1 MALLH
6 PIILSGGSGTRL
18 WPTSRTGY
26 PKQLLPLLTDRSMLQ
41 ETAAR
46 VAPGAR
52 FAAPLII
59 ANNEHRFIIAEQLR
73 LIDVDPAAIVLE
85 PVARNTAPAIAAA
98 ALMLAADDPDA
109 LMLVLPSDHA
119 VRDVAAFHDAV
130 DRAATL
136 AETDHLVTFGIRP
149 EGPETGYGY
158 IRQGASLDVDGAYA
172 VQAFVEKPDQ
182 ARAEAFLADGGYSWN
197 SGMFVFRAGGYLSE
211 LARLQPDMLAACEAA
226 VAQAE
231 RDLVFLRLD
240 EAGFAA
246 APSVSIDY
254 AVMEKTDRA
263 AVVACDIG
271 WSDVGSWQALWQ
283 VADKD
288 DAGNATHGDTVL
300 HEVANSYVRAD
311 SRLVTVLGLS
321 DVVVVESADAVL
333 VASAAA
339 SQSVRDVVEKLKSK
353 DRKEVGEHTRVYRP
367 WGYYEGIDAGER
379 FQVKRIAVKPG
390 GRLSL
395 QKHHHRAEHWIVVK
409 GTAEVVR
416 GDDTLMLEENQS
428 VYIPL
433 GTAHRL
439 SNPGR
444 IELEL
449 IEVQSG
455 SYLGE
460 DDIVRLDDVY
470 GRDKG

>member
-1 MALLH
+1 MTQLH

-26 PKQLLPLLTDRSMLQ
+26 PKQLLPLLSENSMLQ
-41 ETAAR
+41 ETARR
-46 VAPGAR
+46 VAPGEG
-52 FAAPLII
+52 FAAPLVI

-73 LIDVDPAAIVLE
+73 LIDIEPAAIVLE

-119 VRDVAAFHDAV
+119 VRDVPAFHDAV
-130 DRAATL
+130 GRAAKL
-136 AETDHLVTFGIRP
+136 AGDGRLVTFGIRP
-149 EGPETGYGY
+149 ERAETGYGY
-158 IRQGASLDVDGAYA
+158 IRQGAGLDVADGYEVA
-172 VQAFVEKPDQ
+172 AFVEKPDA
-182 ARAEAFLADGGYSWN
+182 ARAQTFLDDGGYSWN
-197 SGMFVFRAGGYLSE
+197 SGMFVFSAGGYLAE
-211 LARLQPDMLAACEAA
+211 LERWQPAILDACKAA
-226 VAQAE
+226 VDAAE
-231 RDLVFLRLD
+231 RDLAFLRLD
-240 EAGFAA
+240 EDGFAA
-246 APSVSIDY
+246 SPSVSIDY
-254 AVMEKTDRA
+254 AVMEKTERA
-263 AVVACDIG
+263 AVIACDIG

-283 VADKD
+283 VSDKD
-288 DAGNATHGDTVL
+288 AAGNATHGDVTL
-300 HEVANSYVRAD
+300 HEVSNSYVRAD
-311 SRLVTVLGLS
+311 HRLVTVLGLS

-333 VASAAA
+333 VASASA
-339 SQSVRDVVEKLKSK
+339 SQAVREVVDKLKAT

-416 GDDTLMLEENQS
+416 GDDTLLLEENQS

-433 GTAHRL
+433 GAAHRL

-470 GRDKG
+470 GRNKA